1 MISMDITL
9 VRVDNRL
16 IHGQILEAW
25 LPFTQAS
32 CIMVVNDEVADDF
45 FRETVIRM
53 AVPRDIEVIVSG
65 VQDFARDFTYATG
78 QGKKAIVLFSTIAD
92 ACKAFSAGFKFKK
105 LNLGNVHHEH
115 GEGEGICCSSCI
127 FLDNNDMQCVLNRMD
142 ADGVQVELQ
151 RIPQEEPVDARDI
164 MPKSLCLKCR

>member
-1 MISMDITL
+1 LISMDITL

-92 ACKAFSAGFKFKK
+92 ACIAFSAGFKFNK

-115 GEGEGICCSSCI
+115 GEGEKIRCSSCI
-127 FLDNNDMQCVLNRMD
+127 FLDNNDIQCVLNLMD
-142 ADGVQVELQ
+142 ADGVRVELQ
-151 RIPQEEPVDARDI
+151 RIPQEEPVDVRDI
-164 MPKSLCLKCR
+164 MPKL

>member
-1 MISMDITL
+1 LISMDITL

-32 CIMVVNDEVADDF
+32 CIMVVNDEVAEDF

-65 VQDFARDFTYATG
+65 VQEFARDYTYETG
-78 QGKKAIVLFSTIAD
+78 QGKKTIVLFSTIAD
-92 ACKAFSAGFKFKK
+92 ACIAFSAGFKFNK

-115 GEGEGICCSSCI
+115 GEGEKIRCSSCI
-127 FLDNNDMQCVLNRMD
+127 FLDNNDIQCVLNLMD
-142 ADGVQVELQ
+142 ADGVRVELQ
-151 RIPQEEPVDARDI
+151 RIPQEEPVDVRDI
-164 MPKSLCLKCR
+164 MPKL

>member
-1 MISMDITL
+1 LISMDITL

-53 AVPRDIEVIVSG
+53 AVPRDIEVIISG
-65 VQDFARDFTYATG
+65 VQDFARDYTYATG

-92 ACKAFSAGFKFKK
+92 ACIAFSAGFKFNK

-115 GEGEGICCSSCI
+115 GEGEKIRCSSCI
-127 FLDNNDMQCVLNRMD
+127 FLDNNDIQCVLNLMD
-142 ADGVQVELQ
+142 ADGVRVELQ
-151 RIPQEEPVDARDI
+151 RIPQEEPVDVRDI
-164 MPKSLCLKCR
+164 MPKL

>member
-32 CIMVVNDEVADDF
+32 CIVVVDDEVADDF

-92 ACKAFSAGFKFKK
+92 ACIAFSAGFKFNK

-115 GEGEGICCSSCI
+115 GKEEGVRCSSCI
-127 FLDNNDMQCVLNRMD
+127 FLDNNDMQCVRNLMD
-142 ADGVQVELQ
+142 ADGVRVELQ
-151 RIPQEEPVDARDI
+151 RIPQEEPVDVRDI
-164 MPKSLCLKCR
+164 MPKL

>member
-1 MISMDITL
+1 LISMDITL

-53 AVPRDIEVIVSG
+53 AVPRDIEVIISG
-65 VQDFARDFTYATG
+65 VQDFARDYTYATG
-78 QGKKAIVLFSTIAD
+78 QGKKAIILFSTITD
-92 ACKAFSAGFKFKK
+92 ACRAFSAGFKFNK

-115 GEGEGICCSSCI
+115 GEGEKIRCSSCI
-127 FLDNNDMQCVLNRMD
+127 FLDNNDIQCVLNLMD
-142 ADGVQVELQ
+142 ADGVRVELQ
-151 RIPQEEPVDARDI
+151 RIPQEEPVDVRDI
-164 MPKSLCLKCR
+164 MPKL

>member
-1 MISMDITL
+1 LISMDITL

-53 AVPRDIEVIVSG
+53 AVPRDIEVIISG
-65 VQDFARDFTYATG
+65 VQDFSRDYTYATG

-92 ACKAFSAGFKFKK
+92 ACIAFSAGFKFNK

-115 GEGEGICCSSCI
+115 GEGEKIRCSSCI
-127 FLDNNDMQCVLNRMD
+127 FLDNNDIQCVLNLMD
-142 ADGVQVELQ
+142 ADGVRVELQ
-151 RIPQEEPVDARDI
+151 RIPQEEPVDVRDI
-164 MPKSLCLKCR
+164 MPKL

>member
-1 MISMDITL
+1 LISMDITL

-78 QGKKAIVLFSTIAD
+78 QGKKTIVLFATIAD
-92 ACKAFSAGFKFKK
+92 ACIAFSAGFKFNK

-115 GEGEGICCSSCI
+115 GEGEKIRCSSCI
-127 FLDNNDMQCVLNRMD
+127 FLDNNDIQCVLNLMD
-142 ADGVQVELQ
+142 ADGVRVELQ
-151 RIPQEEPVDARDI
+151 RIPQEEPVDVRDI
-164 MPKSLCLKCR
+164 MPKL